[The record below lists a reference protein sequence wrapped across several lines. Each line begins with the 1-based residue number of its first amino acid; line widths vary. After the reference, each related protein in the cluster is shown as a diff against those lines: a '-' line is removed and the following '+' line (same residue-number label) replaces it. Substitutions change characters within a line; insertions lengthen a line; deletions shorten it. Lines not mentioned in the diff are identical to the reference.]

1 MEVRR
6 AQEKDIGRIN
16 ELLSQVD
23 MVHHV
28 GRPDLFKIG
37 RKYTDS
43 QLLDIISDDARP
55 VFVAADDDGNVL
67 GHAFCVFKQYLNN
80 NIMTDIKTLYIDD
93 ICVDEKSR
101 GQHVGT
107 ALYDFVINFAKEN
120 SCYNVTLNVWNC
132 NKSAMK
138 FYQALGLVPQKTGM
152 EKIL

>member
-6 AQEKDIGRIN
+6 AQAKDIGRIN

>member
-6 AQEKDIGRIN
+6 AQATDIGRIN